1 MRWQGQKL
9 GETDAAAL
17 PGLEDRSSVLR
28 SVTTPEFAGMTFH
41 EVLSRSAL
49 NHVPGAS
56 RMPFAW
62 TINPYRG
69 CSHAC
74 VYCVSPDTLILC
86 ADGRQR
92 PLRDLE
98 IGDQIIGTE
107 REGAYRRYVPTEIRA
122 KWSTRKAAYRVTLA
136 DGTEIIASGDHR
148 FLTERGWKH
157 VTDAESGQRPHLTTN
172 NRLLGFG
179 IGPAGADI
187 DQTST
192 DYRRGYLAG
201 MIRGDG
207 MIFHGTYP
215 SPERVRKVHMF
226 RLALVDPEALDRT
239 REFLEAEDVPTRTRP
254 FAAQTETRSAAN
266 AIHTAARAGVE
277 RIEQLILSPEEPNES
292 WFAGFLGGI
301 FDAEGSCSRGVL
313 RISNG
318 DPELIRLIEQG
329 MRTFDV
335 PHIVEGARANG
346 VRDVRVTG
354 GLPSRQRFFAIAS
367 PAITRKLDIIGT
379 AVKTASDLRVVS
391 IEPLGEEQDLLDIT
405 TGTGDFVANG
415 VISHN
420 CFARGTHEYLDLD
433 GGSDFDSQIVVKV
446 NVVEVLERE
455 LRKGSWQ
462 HETVA
467 LGTNTDPYQ
476 RAEGRYKLMPG
487 IIETLAASGTPISI
501 LTKGTL
507 IRRDIPLLVKAA
519 QRVPIDVQMSIA
531 MYDDELQKAI
541 EPGTP
546 STQARLDTV
555 KALSDAGFPVTVFL
569 MPILPHMTDSVDAI
583 AHALERIKMAGA
595 RTVIYGAL
603 HLRPG
608 VKPWFFQWLGEHRPD
623 LVSSYRGLYPGAS
636 AEAPKPYR
644 QWLAKRV
651 KPLIRLHGLDARH
664 EDDYPRRGFRPGQ
677 GHVDSIW
684 RQGGAPT
691 TGRAPGSP
699 SPAVT
704 FRTTGSATSAP
715 AQPMLF

>member
-41 EVLSRSAL
+41 EVLSKSAL

-74 VYCVSPDTLILC
+74 VY
-86 ADGRQR
+86 
-92 PLRDLE
+92 
-98 IGDQIIGTE
+98 
-107 REGAYRRYVPTEIRA
+107 
-122 KWSTRKAAYRVTLA
+122 
-136 DGTEIIASGDHR
+136 
-148 FLTERGWKH
+148 
-157 VTDAESGQRPHLTTN
+157 
-172 NRLLGFG
+172 
-179 IGPAGADI
+179 
-187 DQTST
+187 
-192 DYRRGYLAG
+192 
-201 MIRGDG
+201 
-207 MIFHGTYP
+207 
-215 SPERVRKVHMF
+215 
-226 RLALVDPEALDRT
+226 
-239 REFLEAEDVPTRTRP
+239 
-254 FAAQTETRSAAN
+254 
-266 AIHTAARAGVE
+266 
-277 RIEQLILSPEEPNES
+277 
-292 WFAGFLGGI
+292 
-301 FDAEGSCSRGVL
+301 
-313 RISNG
+313 
-318 DPELIRLIEQG
+318 
-329 MRTFDV
+329 
-335 PHIVEGARANG
+335 
-346 VRDVRVTG
+346 
-354 GLPSRQRFFAIAS
+354 
-367 PAITRKLDIIGT
+367 
-379 AVKTASDLRVVS
+379 
-391 IEPLGEEQDLLDIT
+391 
-405 TGTGDFVANG
+405 
-415 VISHN
+415 

-677 GHVDSIW
+677 GHVESIW
-684 RQGGAPT
+684 RQDGAPT